1 MSKLSI
7 KQVFEAVAQA
17 TTIDAKVLVLRQNSE
32 PGIHNCLRAAFD
44 PAYEWD
50 LPEGLP
56 PIQLD
61 RSIPDGYAHNNLK
74 AQSRLFYIFDKRY
87 TKVNKTRKEMLFIN
101 LLEGLHHS
109 DVDLIIAIK
118 DGQLPIRYAGLNED
132 LVRIAYPGLLSEPK
146 RVEEV
151 PDPR

>member
-17 TTIDAKVLVLRQNSE
+17 PSIDEKVWLLRKHAE
-32 PGIHNCLRAAFD
+32 PGIQNCLRAAFD
-44 PAYEWD
+44 PAYVWD

-132 LVRIAYPGLLSEPK
+132 LVRIAFPGLLSEPK
-146 RVEEV
+146 RIEEV
-151 PDPR
+151 PDPS